1 MTLIVIVD
9 DRATNRT
16 IYSRLA
22 LTIGE
27 GVTVRAFAEAGEA
40 LKWLGRNRP
49 DLIVTDY
56 DMPQMDGEEFIS
68 RFRGLPHSAGVPIMM
83 ITVCDQRKLRLRAL
97 ESGATDFLNTPIDH
111 CEFLTRARNLLKL
124 SRDAGSRTSVSPSR
138 DEAESEMSEETRS
151 LLAECGEAG
160 DYALHVVALEGA
172 GDPSGFAAL
181 LQRQL
186 RGGDRL
192 ARLDRLRFLILQSNV
207 FGPADAQACAR
218 RLSGLSA
225 PTPFHVTT
233 ALPQPTGGGAEQRAA
248 ACLREATAP
257 AREQGVKAH
266 EIKTNWRFL
275 PRVNL
280 QTGDILGAQLMA
292 DGAQGL
298 QIAEV
303 GDLEVLRAALGAIAS
318 LRCVS
323 RNPAR
328 FSLKLRLAASGAVPA
343 AALALRLAPLLS
355 KARVSPARLNLQICA
370 REAMVDPSRAVA
382 EAHALKMLGTGLT
395 LDLGALD
402 PGDLRAGDQWAAMLG
417 AFTDTWCDA
426 IQFPASGSR
435 AFAVARRLRSL
446 VVRRVGRAPPLLAD
460 GVRLPESLQ
469 PLLRAGATQAQ
480 GPCFGAPFSARDLR
494 ALFAARDRA
503 QETQKV
509 DSHKIAP
516 KSACLAA
523 RLA

>member
-16 IYSRLA
+16 IYTKLA

-27 GVTVRAFAEAGEA
+27 GVTVRAFADAADA

-124 SRDAGSRTSVSPSR
+124 SRDAGLRAEGASATIFGA
-138 DEAESEMSEETRS
+138 EAHSALPEEARQ
-151 LLAECGEAG
+151 LLAGCGDAG
-160 DYALHVVALEGA
+160 DYALHVITLEGA
-172 GDPSGFAAL
+172 GDRSGLAAPSLAAS

-192 ARLDRLRFLILQSNV
+192 ARLDHRRFVILQKNV
-207 FGPADAQACAR
+207 VGAADAEACAR
-218 RLSGLSA
+218 RLSGLGA
-225 PTPFHVTT
+225 LNVRT
-233 ALPQPTGGGAEQRAA
+233 ALPQDRGGDADQRAA
-248 ACLREATAP
+248 ACLREATA
-257 AREQGVKAH
+257 ARQRGDVQGVA
-266 EIKTNWRFL
+266 EASIDWRFL
-275 PRVNL
+275 PRVDL
-280 QTGDILGAQLMA
+280 RTGDILGAQMMA
-292 DGAQGL
+292 DGSPVEAADPQAL
-298 QIAEV
+298 Q
-303 GDLEVLRAALGAIAS
+303 AALSAIAS

-328 FSLKLRLAASGAVPA
+328 FSLKLGLAGSGAASVSASA
-343 AALALRLAPLLS
+343 SALALRLAPLLS
-355 KARVSPARLNLQICA
+355 KARISPARLNLQICA
-370 REAMVDPSRAVA
+370 REALVDPMRAEA
-382 EAHALKMLGTGLT
+382 EAHALKMLGTGLI

-402 PGDLRAGDQWAAMLG
+402 PGDLRAGGQWVALLG

-426 IQFPASGSR
+426 VQFRASGGR
-435 AFAVARRLRSL
+435 ALAVARRLRSL
-446 VVRRVGRAPPLLAD
+446 LVGRAPPLLAD
-460 GVRLPESLQ
+460 GVSLAESLE
-469 PLLRAGATQAQ
+469 PLLRAGAAQAQ

-494 ALFAARDRA
+494 ALFLARDRA
-503 QETQKV
+503 QGAAVQESEKQ
-509 DSHKIAP
+509 
-516 KSACLAA
+516 CLAA
-523 RLA
+523 RRA